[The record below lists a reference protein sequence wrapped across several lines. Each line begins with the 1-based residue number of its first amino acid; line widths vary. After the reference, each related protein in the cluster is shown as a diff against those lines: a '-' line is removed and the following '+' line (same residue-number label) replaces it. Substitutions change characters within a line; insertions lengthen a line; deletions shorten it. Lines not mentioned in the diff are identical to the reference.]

1 MDHNFALWR
10 WNPQSVEIVDKKW
23 LGDVFGNVE
32 IKVPP
37 LWAAEL
43 AQENFLDTQEVLKQM
58 EALISGNGETSNW
71 MDPIPIDIP

>member
-10 WNPQSVEIVDKKW
+10 WNPQSVDIVDKKW
-23 LGDVFGNVE
+23 LGDAFGNVE

-37 LWAAEL
+37 LWASEL

-58 EALISGNGETSNW
+58 EALIAGNGETSNW
-71 MDPIPIDIP
+71 MDPIPVDIP